1 MNWLGSMVLPQLRAG
16 GNVGFAKRWIG
27 DKWRWGYAKTGT
39 PVLCELVTVRLR
51 ILNRGCMENLRKR

>member
-27 DKWRWGYAKTGT
+27 DCGGQYLDIKDKTALGICKNRYAG
-39 PVLCELVTVRLR
+39 VV
-51 ILNRGCMENLRKR
+51 